1 MFHAFLSACCVE
13 NQTRHLFLVNR
24 LSDWNAVLANFSTA
38 GRVIAAAVDVGSF
51 FHRLTSFTAI
61 FFRGAAGTDRMRAF
75 FCFRSH

>member
-1 MFHAFLSACCVE
+1 
-13 NQTRHLFLVNR
+13 
-24 LSDWNAVLANFSTA
+24 
-38 GRVIAAAVDVGSF
+38 VIAATVDVGSF